1 MPPRQ
6 PRRAL
11 LASITLAAPMTLL
24 VIMAY
29 AFDTTAAYAWIILLV
44 LSIVTAF
51 AASWYVH
58 AVEAILFSVF
68 MTGLAV
74 VVTRFF
80 VGIEKVQGLTMML
93 PWLFAAGVVGAIVG
107 IFVRP
112 FLRGRQDREK

>member
-11 LASITLAAPMTLL
+11 LASITIAAPMTLL
-24 VIMAY
+24 AILAY
-29 AFDTTAAYAWIILLV
+29 AFDTTAAYAWMILLA
-44 LSIVTAF
+44 LSACTAF
-51 AASWYVH
+51 AASCYVH
-58 AVEAILFSVF
+58 AVEAILFGVF
-68 MTGLAV
+68 MTALAI

-80 VGIEKVQGLTMML
+80 VGIEKVQVLTMML
-93 PWLFAAGVVGAIVG
+93 PWLFAAAVGGAIVG